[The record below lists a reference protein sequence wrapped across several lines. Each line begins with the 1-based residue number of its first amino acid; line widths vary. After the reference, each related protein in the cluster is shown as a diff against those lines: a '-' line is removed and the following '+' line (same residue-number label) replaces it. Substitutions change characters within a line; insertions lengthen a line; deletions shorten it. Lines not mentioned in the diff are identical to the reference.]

1 MLRTLI
7 SGADTII
14 RRNEEDINFVN
25 FDNAATTPPLKS
37 VIEAINNFSPF
48 YSSVH
53 RGGGLKSDIS
63 SNIYENGRKTVLKF
77 LNANESFHT
86 VVFLKNTTE
95 CINKL
100 SYRLKEYIGDKVVL
114 ITSMEHHS
122 NMLPWR
128 EKYKTDYIET
138 DAHGRLCLEDLVFK
152 LEVYKGNVGM
162 VCMTGASN
170 VTGYVNDIHKAA
182 EICHRY
188 DVKILV
194 DGAQMIPHMPFDM
207 KDINDKQHIDF
218 IVFSAHKIYAPFGI
232 GALIA
237 PKEVFHKGHSEMIGG
252 GTVKFVSKDDVIWE
266 DPPTKEEAGTP
277 NLMGVLAL
285 TEAIKTMET
294 IDMNIIEDHER
305 GLTAYALYH
314 MKKIP
319 HIIIYD
325 DFDIDNKVSII
336 SFNIKGYH
344 HLDLAS
350 ILSKN
355 GGIAVRN
362 GCFCAQP
369 YVQRLMKISKEE
381 MMTYRN
387 LSKDKQPGMVR
398 VSFGFYN
405 DYYEIDR
412 FLEFLR
418 NLPQGEF

>member
-7 SGADTII
+7 SGADTIV
-14 RRNEEDINFVN
+14 RDNEEDVNFIN

-53 RGGGLKSDIS
+53 RGGGFKSDVS
-63 SNIYENGRKTVLKF
+63 SSIYENGRKTVLEF
-77 LNANESFHT
+77 LKGNEYFHT

-100 SYRLKEYIGDKVVL
+100 SYRLKDYIGDKVVL

-128 EKYKTDYIET
+128 DKYKTDYIET
-138 DAHGRLCLEDLVFK
+138 DALGRLCLEDLVFK
-152 LEVYKGNVGM
+152 LELYNGKVGL

-170 VTGYVNDIHKAA
+170 VTGYVNNIHKAA
-182 EICHRY
+182 EICHSY
-188 DVKILV
+188 GAKILV
-194 DGAQMIPHMPFDM
+194 DGAQMIPHMTFDM
-207 KDINDKQHIDF
+207 KKSDDDQHIDF
-218 IVFSAHKIYAPFGI
+218 VVFSAHKMYAPFGI

-237 PKEVFHKGHSEMIGG
+237 PKEIFDEGHSKIIGG

-266 DPPTKEEAGTP
+266 DAPTKEEAGTP

-285 TEAIKTMET
+285 TEAIKTLQT
-294 IDMNIIEDHER
+294 IGMNLIEDHER

-314 MKKIP
+314 MKSIP
-319 HIIIYD
+319 NIKIYD

-336 SFNIKGYH
+336 SFNVEGYH
-344 HLDLAS
+344 HLELAS
-350 ILSKN
+350 ILSKKV
-355 GGIAVRN
+355 GIAVRN

-381 MMTYRN
+381 MMAYRGLCKN
-387 LSKDKQPGMVR
+387 KQPGMVR

-412 FLEFLR
+412 FLDFLR
-418 NLPQGEF
+418 RLPCL